1 MQGWFRAEGRAMQTA
16 LAVLAV
22 FLILFLVPILV
33 YGVQSRLT
41 GLQPPGDNPA
51 AFLTGVAVSKLGTA
65 VAFVGIWLL
74 ARDSL
79 DQQLWAYVGL
89 WWAMFVLGE
98 IGQAIGPDYSW
109 SEAIGGIISETI
121 YLPLSALILRWM
133 LPQ

>member
-1 MQGWFRAEGRAMQTA
+1 MQGWLFAKGRAMQTA

-22 FLILFLVPILV
+22 FLILFLVPIIV
-33 YGVQSRLT
+33 YGVLSRLT

-74 ARDSL
+74 ARDSIGQL
-79 DQQLWAYVGL
+79 LWAYVAL
-89 WWAMFVLGE
+89 WWVMFVLGE

-109 SEAIGGIISETI
+109 SEAIGGIVSETI
-121 YLPLSALILRWM
+121 YLPLSVMFLRWM
-133 LPQ
+133 LPA